1 MPYYPTIPDTYQTQQ
16 VTDVFRGLNH
26 KLKIGDGEFSDM
38 ENLTSDH
45 YPLLANRKKRS
56 IVLDIPDPQGL
67 LGKDRLVYVD
77 GDKLYYGDEELTD
90 YLKDKG
96 CVISEAP
103 EMLPEE
109 RTPAK
114 TLVSMGAYVL
124 IFPDKLY
131 INTQD
136 FTDCGSMEHVFSTG
150 GQNVQ
155 YRMCRPDGTEY
166 EAPTLGDQ
174 MPENPENGAL
184 WVDPYAET
192 KTLKQY
198 NESTDTW
205 EPIPTVYTK
214 ISCPG
219 IHEGFKQYDGVRISG
234 CAAGADIEN
243 RNQIEALNGSKII
256 YGLGDNYIIVVG
268 LLDMPVTQ
276 LSGSVTVSRK
286 VPDMDFITEAEN
298 RLWGCKYG
306 YAEGG
311 PVNEIYCCALGDFKN
326 WEQYL
331 GLATDSWRGSVGTD
345 GGFTGATTHLGHPL
359 FFKEDCLHKVYI
371 SSTGAHRVV
380 ETQCRGVQAGSHRSL
395 AIVNET
401 LFYKSISDICA
412 YDGTLPVSVSEALG
426 DKRYFG
432 AVAGAY
438 GDKYYISMNDN
449 IGNWEMFVFDTSN
462 SLWHREDD
470 THAMQFV
477 DSAGILFFL
486 DEHGR
491 VQCVDGF
498 AEGRPENEDDPLP
511 WRAVTGLLG
520 YGTVEQKYIS
530 RFNLRMQLPKGS
542 VADIY
547 IEYDS
552 DGVWHHAGHMVGTGT
567 KTFMLPVRPRRC
579 DHFRIKLTGVGDVRV
594 YSFAK
599 IFEAGSDM

>member
-1 MPYYPTIPDTYQTQQ
+1 MPYFPTIPETYTTQQ

-56 IVLDIPDPQGL
+56 IVLDILQPRAI
-67 LGKDRLVYVD
+67 LGKEKLWYID
-77 GDKLYYGDEELTD
+77 GDKLFCSDTD
-90 YLKDKG
+90 VTGYFKDKG
-96 CVISEAP
+96 CVIADRE
-103 EMLPEE
+103 EMLP
-109 RTPAK
+109 K
-114 TLVSMGAYVL
+114 TLCSMGAYLLV
-124 IFPDKLY
+124 FPDKLY

-150 GQNVQ
+150 GQNVL
-155 YRMCRPDGTEY
+155 YSMCRPDGTEY

-198 NESTDTW
+198 NESTGTW
-205 EPIPTVYTK
+205 EAVPTVYTK
-214 ISCPG
+214 IACPG
-219 IHEGFKQYDGVRISG
+219 IGAGFQKFDGVQISG
-234 CAAGADIEN
+234 CEATAETEN
-243 RNQIEALNGSKII
+243 REQIEALNGSKIL
-256 YGLGDNYIIVVG
+256 YGLDDDYIIVVG
-268 LLDMPVTQ
+268 LLDMPYTQ
-276 LSGSVTVSRK
+276 MDGSVIVSRK

-306 YAEGG
+306 YTEGG
-311 PVNEIYCCALGDFKN
+311 AVNEIYCCALGDFKN

-438 GDKYYISMNDN
+438 GDKYYISMHDN

-462 SLWHREDD
+462 GLWHREDD

-520 YGTVEQKYIS
+520 YGTVEQKYVS

-542 VADIY
+542 IADLY